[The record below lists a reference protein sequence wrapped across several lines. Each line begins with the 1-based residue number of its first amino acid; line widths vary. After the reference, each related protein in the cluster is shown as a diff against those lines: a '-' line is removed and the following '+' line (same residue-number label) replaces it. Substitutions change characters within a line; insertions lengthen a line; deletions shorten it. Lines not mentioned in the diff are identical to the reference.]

1 MMDVAIAIDGEARNV
16 SLSAAADAAS
26 YNDDGDYI
34 GVRAAP
40 VTIRAAIFPATGDK
54 LRDLPE
60 GIRKEA
66 GWLCWSRSLIKV
78 DDLIVS
84 GGVTYR
90 VLFDWNR
97 AFEGGFYRAALGRT
111 TP

>member
-16 SLSAAADAAS
+16 TLTTRAAGT
-26 YNDDGDYI
+26 YNADGDFVA
-34 GVRAAP
+34 GAATNT
-40 VTIRAAIFPATGDK
+40 TIRAAIFPAMGDK

-60 GIRKEA
+60 GIRTEA
-66 GWLCWSRSLIKV
+66 GWLCWSRTPINV
-78 DDLIVS
+78 DDTIADGSVS
-84 GGVTYR
+84 YR

-97 AFEGGFYRAALGRT
+97 AFEGGFYRAALGRV